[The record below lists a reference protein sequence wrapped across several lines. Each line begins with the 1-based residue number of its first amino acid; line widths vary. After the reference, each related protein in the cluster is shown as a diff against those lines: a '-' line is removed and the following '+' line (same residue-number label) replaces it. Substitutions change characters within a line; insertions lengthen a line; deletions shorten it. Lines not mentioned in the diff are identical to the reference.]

1 MVDNGCGLSYDDL
14 CLVGERYMTSKCHTV
29 DDINTH
35 LKYFG
40 YRGEAIASIVVN
52 SGTVELC
59 SRHRLSQN
67 TYSKIFHNGK
77 AMPVTASKS
86 HRPSVGT
93 TASVHDFFY
102 NLPVRKKGISAALEL
117 EKVKRIV
124 ESIALLNPS
133 ISFSMRNDA
142 TGECI
147 LHTHKTDSVMHRFG
161 LLFGRDKATAMKGVS
176 LSQDGLELSGFM
188 STEGHHNKSLQFVYV
203 NGRIVKKTPLH
214 SHMNNILANSLLS
227 RKLSRV
233 AESNLRK
240 EQKGANELLSPRC
253 MPGVFGV
260 YVLHIKCPISE
271 YDICLEPAKTLIE
284 FKDWDRIIS
293 AVEELVQDFLFR
305 NNLTL
310 ALIHPAAPNSIQDQQ
325 EDHQLSTSSMITED
339 RNDDLPANNVVDNS
353 TLAPSIKSRTIRRPH
368 LLASASSKQ
377 INQGNS
383 YLPKYVHIPGI
394 DMDMVESKCM
404 RTETPGTE
412 PDGDNHT
419 TRTTCTPD
427 DDHPVQEEL
436 PYSSAI
442 QANMRPILPPC
453 AHSES
458 IYHRQD
464 GGERLVTHPRLLN
477 CLCFSEKQC
486 KQPTAYNDEVSCNDA
501 ALCPAKTCCQQY
513 PSSSLL
519 LSTYSCIPNHSMY
532 TCSTS
537 GGHLMHT
544 SHMQSDG
551 INSSKDSGNIA
562 ICAPFMSSTEPSN
575 TQDHSPLTHIS
586 YRSPLQSSI
595 SSKLSELFRSNPKK
609 NELTSTS
616 SFREKMNITYQHS
629 PPTSL
634 VSCQSVSLEWKR
646 SESSHNA
653 VNLDADL
660 AHSKLPHGENI
671 LSPQSPPLTSSVA
684 STGTRTCTC
693 TCTSSYMIS
702 KPEFSCNAV
711 YPLFTYAP
719 SNVNCIPTTKHSQVS
734 TTSTLE
740 GHPLSLGVCNTKPI
754 YSLTLPSSFSKN
766 TTIINQKDDV
776 EDEHS
781 IQNTDFTNEVA
792 SVTQSLSFD
801 SKKPVWKEVTD
812 PATGRTL
819 YMHSKSGNC
828 VSSLPHES
836 SASSEVLSIFKDSRH
851 DSLCCGLLDNNSSI
865 SCLSSMDV
873 TGGLSKSLDTEL
885 LSRHQKPDCHRISL
899 NTDRNFTSNSDLSM
913 SSLLADHQPQMELLG
928 TKWRHQ
934 SELNEI
940 SSIYGCEMANYT
952 SFDDV
957 FKGWKNPTFQ
967 GGEEVS

>member
-1 MVDNGCGLSYDDL
+1 
-14 CLVGERYMTSKCHTV
+14 MTSKCHTV

-40 YRGEAIASIVVN
+40 YRGEAIASIVVI

-59 SRHRLSQN
+59 SRHKLSQN
-67 TYSKIFHNGK
+67 TYSKLFHNGK

-102 NLPVRKKGISAALEL
+102 NLPVRKNGISAALEL

-161 LLFGRDKATAMKGVS
+161 LLFGRDKATAMKDVS

-203 NGRIVKKTPLH
+203 NGRIVKKTLLH
-214 SHMNNILANSLLS
+214 SHVNDILANSLLS

-233 AESNLRK
+233 AESNMKK
-240 EQKGANELLSPRC
+240 EQKGAIELLSPRC
-253 MPGVFGV
+253 TPGVFGV

-284 FKDWDRIIS
+284 FKDWDRIMS
-293 AVEELVQDFLFR
+293 AVEELVQDFLFK

-310 ALIHPAAPNSIQDQQ
+310 ALIHPAAPNSVQDQQ

-339 RNDDLPANNVVDNS
+339 RNDVSPHLPANNVIENS
-353 TLAPSIKSRTIRRPH
+353 TLAPCIKSRTIRRPH

-377 INQGNS
+377 IKQGNS
-383 YLPKYVHIPGI
+383 YLPKYVHMPGF
-394 DMDMVESKCM
+394 DMDMMESKCM

-436 PYSSAI
+436 PNSSAI
-442 QANMRPILPPC
+442 QANMLPILPPC

-458 IYHRQD
+458 TYHGQD

-486 KQPTAYNDEVSCNDA
+486 KQPTAYNDEINSNDA
-501 ALCPAKTCCQQY
+501 AMCPARTCCQQY
-513 PSSSLL
+513 PSSSLF
-519 LSTYSCIPNHSMY
+519 LSTYSCIPKHSMY

-544 SHMQSDG
+544 SHMQNDG
-551 INSSKDSGNIA
+551 VNSSKDSGNIA
-562 ICAPFMSSTEPSN
+562 TCASFKSSIEPSN

-616 SFREKMNITYQHS
+616 SFREKMNIAYQHP
-629 PPTSL
+629 PPTSR

-653 VNLDADL
+653 MNLDADL

-684 STGTRTCTC
+684 STDTRTY
-693 TCTSSYMIS
+693 TSSYMIS
-702 KPEFSCNAV
+702 KPEFSCNGV

-719 SNVNCIPTTKHSQVS
+719 SDVNCIPTTKHSQVS

-740 GHPLSLGVCNTKPI
+740 GRPLSLGVCNTKPI
-754 YSLTLPSSFSKN
+754 YSLTLPSESATASWHILCSMESTSSFSKN
-766 TTIINQKDDV
+766 TTIINQKDDI

-781 IQNTDFTNEVA
+781 IQNTDFTNEVT
-792 SVTQSLSFD
+792 SVAQSLSFD

-828 VSSLPHES
+828 VSSLPYES
-836 SASSEVLSIFKDSRH
+836 SASSEIYSIFKDSRH
-851 DSLCCGLLDNNSSI
+851 DSLRRGLLDNSSFI
-865 SCLSSMDV
+865 SYSSSMDV
-873 TGGLSKSLDTEL
+873 TGGLSNSLDTEL
-885 LSRHQKPDCHRISL
+885 SSHHQKPDCHRISL
-899 NTDRNFTSNSDLSM
+899 NTDRNFTSNSDLSI
-913 SSLLADHQPQMELLG
+913 SSLLADHQPQMELLA

-934 SELNEI
+934 SELTEI
-940 SSIYGCEMANYT
+940 SSIHGCETANYT
-952 SFDDV
+952 SFDDI